1 MSNDETPVAATPLLS
16 NRVYDVLTRLVQ
28 LAMPAFAT
36 LYLTLAPLWGFP
48 NPEAVA
54 ASTAALATFLGV
66 LLAISRKS
74 YVNTGAKY
82 SGAINIAT
90 SEEGNKMFTLELDG
104 DPLAL
109 ENMSDVSF
117 KVNTQLPPPSV

>member
-1 MSNDETPVAATPLLS
+1 MTNNESPVTTTPLLS
-16 NRVYDVLTRLVQ
+16 NRVYDVLTKLVQ

-48 NPEAVA
+48 KPEAVVA
-54 ASTAALATFLGV
+54 TTAALATFFGV
-66 LLAISRKS
+66 LLAISRRS
-74 YVNTGAKY
+74 YVSTGAKY

-90 SEEGNKMFTLELDG
+90 SEDGDKAFTLELDG
-104 DPLAL
+104 DPFEL

-117 KVNTQLPPPSV
+117 RINTQLQPPTV